1 MEIKSMYVCMYGVC
15 GVHGFGKPIAYI
27 GLSPPYMPYTLSQ
40 RRNVIRVQKWTCYK
54 HMVCMYDAYRLTP
67 CHMSVFLN
75 EGFQGLLVA
84 RIVLTRTNLG
94 QLVFLLSCKSFYW
107 YTYKK
112 DSHLKFYLL
121 VATRAWRSM
130 SLPCSQLNSKRLWGL
145 LECKILPIVEK
156 MCTVIAAKCVWCVS
170 KDEYGQVWKCICEK
184 RDECDKT
191 LATLR
196 DLLFCRGH
204 QHHELFKMWSADR
217 KRKRQTVKRDWLW
230 RWRRRTGQ
238 RHLKPKYKC
247 WLE

>member
-1 MEIKSMYVCMYGVC
+1 MYVWRVWLWKTHCICMAAFTAIHAIHAISEKKCYTCTKVNLLQTHGMYG
-15 GVHGFGKPIAYI
+15 
-27 GLSPPYMPYTLSQ
+27 
-40 RRNVIRVQKWTCYK
+40 R
-54 HMVCMYDAYRLTP
+54 YDAYRLTP

-121 VATRAWRSM
+121 VATRAWRST

-156 MCTVIAAKCVWCVS
+156 TCTVIAAKCVWCVS
-170 KDEYGQVWKCICEK
+170 KDE
-184 RDECDKT
+184 
-191 LATLR
+191 
-196 DLLFCRGH
+196 
-204 QHHELFKMWSADR
+204 
-217 KRKRQTVKRDWLW
+217 
-230 RWRRRTGQ
+230 
-238 RHLKPKYKC
+238 
-247 WLE
+247 